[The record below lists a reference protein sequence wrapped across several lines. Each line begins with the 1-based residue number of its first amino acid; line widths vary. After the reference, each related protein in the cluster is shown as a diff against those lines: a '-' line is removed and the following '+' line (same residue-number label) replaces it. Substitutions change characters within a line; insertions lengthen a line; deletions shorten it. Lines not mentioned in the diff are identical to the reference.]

1 MPEAP
6 GAMREAAAPEAHRE
20 ALEYIERVTAGAGQ
34 VQRRV
39 LAEILEQNAPA
50 EYLRRL
56 GVAGDAP
63 GAAEAFLRAAPLV
76 TYEDILQDV
85 LRIANGDTSPILSGK
100 PIREFLTRYA
110 ARPPGRPPSID
121 VRRRTRRRGS

>member
-110 ARPPGRPPSID
+110 AARRPARLRS
-121 VRRRTRRRGS
+121 TW

>member
-6 GAMREAAAPEAHRE
+6 VTTMREATAAAVPATHRE
-20 ALEYIERVTAGAGQ
+20 LLEYIERVTAGAAQ

-39 LAEILEQNAPA
+39 LSEILAQNAPA

-56 GVAGDAP
+56 GVSGDAP
-63 GAAEAFLRAAPLV
+63 GAVDAFRRAAPLV
-76 TYEDILQDV
+76 TYEDILPDV

-100 PIREFLTRYA
+100 PIREFLTR
-110 ARPPGRPPSID
+110 SVD
-121 VRRRTRRRGS
+121 

>member
-110 ARPPGRPPSID
+110 ARRLARLRSM
-121 VRRRTRRRGS
+121 RTRGSD

>member
-6 GAMREAAAPEAHRE
+6 PAAAQPAPPPEAHRKG
-20 ALEYIERVTAGAGQ
+20 LEYIERVTESAGQ
-34 VQRRV
+34 MQELV

-56 GVAGDAP
+56 GVSGSAP
-63 GAAEAFLRAAPLV
+63 GAVDDFRRAAPLV
-76 TYEDILQDV
+76 TYEDILPDV

-100 PIREFLTRYA
+100 PIREFLTR
-110 ARPPGRPPSID
+110 
-121 VRRRTRRRGS
+121 

>member
-6 GAMREAAAPEAHRE
+6 PAAAQPAPPPEAHRKW
-20 ALEYIERVTAGAGQ
+20 LEYIERVTASAGRTQ
-34 VQRRV
+34 ELV

-56 GVAGDAP
+56 GVS
-63 GAAEAFLRAAPLV
+63 GAADGFRRAAPLV
-76 TYEDILQDV
+76 TYEDILPDV

-100 PIREFLTRYA
+100 PIREFLTR
-110 ARPPGRPPSID
+110 
-121 VRRRTRRRGS
+121 

>member
-1 MPEAP
+1 
-6 GAMREAAAPEAHRE
+6 MREAAAAPEAHRE

-39 LAEILEQNAPA
+39 LAEILAQNAPA

-110 ARPPGRPPSID
+110 ARRLARLRSM
-121 VRRRTRRRGS
+121 RTRGSD

>member
-1 MPEAP
+1 
-6 GAMREAAAPEAHRE
+6 MREAAAAPEAHRE

-39 LAEILEQNAPA
+39 LAEILVQNMPA
-50 EYLRRL
+50 EYLCRL

-63 GAAEAFLRAAPLV
+63 GAAEAFLPAAPLV

-85 LRIANGDTSPILSGK
+85 LHRQWRHLAHPLRQAHPRVPHQVRCSSAG
-100 PIREFLTRYA
+100 
-110 ARPPGRPPSID
+110 PPSID
-121 VRRRTRRRGS
+121 EDTW